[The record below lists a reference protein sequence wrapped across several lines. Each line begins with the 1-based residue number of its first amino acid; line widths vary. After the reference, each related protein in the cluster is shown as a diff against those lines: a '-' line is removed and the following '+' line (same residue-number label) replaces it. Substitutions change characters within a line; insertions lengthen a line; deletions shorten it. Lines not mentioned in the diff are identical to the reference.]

1 MDVWLH
7 CMLVVGGVCEAKGVP
22 IAEGTM
28 ARVSPLVDVRYLQRH
43 LQQLAVLDVSW
54 HMPTSQR
61 DARKEFRQQRVPKAA
76 FFDVDGVRDRR
87 SQLPHMLP
95 PPSAF
100 RAAMESLPC
109 HRADAHYV
117 VYDAAGVFSAPRMWW
132 MCQVMD
138 VPHVSVLD
146 GGLPAYKKMGGKLD
160 THPQVEYDMEE
171 HVQKAMEA
179 QEKDTGW
186 NGLVHPRLAQLEDV
200 QNAMEQNDVQYID
213 ARSRPRFAGDV
224 PEPRPGL
231 RRGHVPGSIN
241 VPFEDML
248 QADGTYKS
256 TQELKR
262 VFEEAGVDM
271 DKRIIVGCGTGV
283 TACIVALGLE
293 VLGHPR
299 VAVYDGSWTEW
310 ASREDTPIV
319 QGSA

>member
-7 CMLVVGGVCEAKGVP
+7 CLLVVGGVCGVEEVPVAK
-22 IAEGTM
+22 GTM
-28 ARVSPLVDVRYLQRH
+28 ARMSPLVDVRYLQRH
-43 LQQLAVLDVSW
+43 LHQLAVLDVSW

-61 DARKEFRQQRVPKAA
+61 DARNEFRQQRVPKAA
-76 FFDVDGVRDRR
+76 FFDVDGVVDRR

-117 VYDAAGVFSAPRMWW
+117 VYDAVGVFSAPRMWW
-132 MCQVMD
+132 TCQVMD
-138 VPHVSVLD
+138 YPHVSVLD

-160 THPQVEYDMEE
+160 TQPQVDYDMEE

-179 QEKDTGW
+179 QARDTGW
-186 NGLVHPRLAQLEDV
+186 KGVVHPRLARLEDV
-200 QNAMEQNDVQYID
+200 QNAMERNDVQYID

-271 DKRIIVGCGTGV
+271 DKSIIVGCGTGV